1 MKRIVLISM
10 SALCVVALCLQ
21 GCPGSINQLQ
31 TEYHQGLTNVIWLYS
46 PADSVYIT
54 SYLDILTNP
63 KKTIHYHI
71 PDSCFAMQYE
81 WQCPWNTDPVPYDE
95 KYHALHLRKL
105 SNRDTTFVITD
116 DPNFYLNGVKCH
128 YKSWI
133 IPQYLHGEPD
143 SLRSM
148 YSFRQII
155 DSLRVHYPHLV
166 TIITD
171 TEEHIFDEM
180 QIPNSRPRPGIT
192 IE

>member
-1 MKRIVLISM
+1 MKRIVRISM

-81 WQCPWNTDPVPYDE
+81 WQ
-95 KYHALHLRKL
+95 
-105 SNRDTTFVITD
+105 SFVITD